1 MKTQTNTKLLA
12 LLLLLAGSCTKE
24 NIQQPPP
31 ATIQAADNA
40 ITTAA
45 AFTIGQ
51 SLNGGII
58 FYIDATLQHGL
69 IAATSDQ
76 GAGISWNNGS
86 NIITNATGTVVGTG
100 LSNTKKITNTQ
111 GKTGTYAALLCLNYK
126 TGVYKD
132 WYLPS
137 KEELNL
143 LFQQRT
149 VVGGFSGTNY
159 WSSSEVSKG
168 KAWDQEFGGG
178 FQFKDTKSFT
188 LNVRAIS
195 SF

>member
-1 MKTQTNTKLLA
+1 MKTQTKLLA
-12 LLLLLAGSCTKE
+12 FLLLLASSCTKE
-24 NIQQPPP
+24 NINRPPSANTQSADGAFSP
-31 ATIQAADNA
+31 AAT
-40 ITTAA
+40 
-45 AFTIGQ
+45 FTIGQ

-76 GAGISWNNGS
+76 GTGISWNNGS
-86 NIITNATGTVVGTG
+86 NVTTNATGTVVGTG
-100 LSNTKKITNTQ
+100 LSNTKKIRNTQ

-137 KEELNL
+137 KDELNL
-143 LFQQRT
+143 LFQQRA

-159 WSSSEVSKG
+159 WSSSEVSRG